1 MAQKPPVVRKRSISL
16 YMTAIEMRGL
26 MVQCDY
32 ASLTGRRL
40 ILVINFNGSN
50 LNIGA
55 YTFGFTLVIML
66 VIIIAQ
72 AWDTLSTRNEKN
84 KQISLLRSDM
94 EVLENNTVKLLA
106 QNDWLVTEM
115 HHRVKNNLQIL
126 SSLINSQL
134 SFITDKIG
142 KDALYNSKHRLY
154 ALSLVHQKLVQNAM
168 ASTIEMSC
176 CIKEL
181 AYYLSDEFDANDHVS
196 FEIDLAPLNVD
207 VSFAIPFE
215 LIINELL
222 TNTLKFAFPEN
233 QKGKVKIEL
242 SSKDG
247 DTFQLVFA
255 DNGIGLPDN
264 IDLLSARSLGRS
276 LIMGLSRQIKAQITV
291 KNRKGL
297 EILIDFKV
305 PPAKQNHFAI
315 N

>member
-1 MAQKPPVVRKRSISL
+1 M
-16 YMTAIEMRGL
+16 GL
-26 MVQCDY
+26 
-32 ASLTGRRL
+32 TETRRL
-40 ILVINFNGSN
+40 MILNDHNSLAGRELFLGINFNGTSS
-50 LNIGA
+50 I
-55 YTFGFTLVIML
+55 TGFSILWFSLLVML
-66 VIIIAQ
+66 LIIIAQ
-72 AWDTLSTRNEKN
+72 VWNMFRTRSKKD
-84 KQISLLRSDM
+84 KQINILRSDL
-94 EVLENNTVKLLA
+94 EVLENNAGRLLA

-168 ASTIEMSC
+168 ASTLDMSC
-176 CIKEL
+176 CIKDL
-181 AYYLSDEFDANDHVS
+181 AYYLSDEFHANERVS
-196 FEIDLAPLNVD
+196 FDMELVPLNVD

-233 QKGKVKIEL
+233 KKGRVKIKL
-242 SSKDG
+242 SSKEDG
-247 DTFQLVFA
+247 TFQLIYA
-255 DNGIGLPDN
+255 DNGVGLPEN

-276 LIMGLSRQIKAQITV
+276 LIMGLSRQIKAQLTV
-291 KNRKGL
+291 NNKDGL
-297 EILIDFKV
+297 EIMMNFKI
-305 PPAKQNHFAI
+305 PAAKQNHFAM

>member
-1 MAQKPPVVRKRSISL
+1 
-16 YMTAIEMRGL
+16 MTATDTRWL
-26 MVQCDY
+26 MIQNDHG
-32 ASLTGRRL
+32 SLAGRKL
-40 ILVINFNGSN
+40 FLAID
-50 LNIGA
+50 LNHTNSMIGA
-55 YTFGFTLVIML
+55 GILWFALVAML

-72 AWDTLSTRNEKN
+72 VWDMFRIRSKKDQE
-84 KQISLLRSDM
+84 IDLLRADRAM
-94 EVLENNTVKLLA
+94 LENNTVRLLA

-134 SFITDKIG
+134 SFITDRIG

-168 ASTIEMSC
+168 ASTLEMSC

-181 AYYLSDEFDANDHVS
+181 AFYLKDEFSAGERVS
-196 FEIDLAPLNVD
+196 FEIELDPLNVD

-233 QKGKVKIEL
+233 NKGKVKIKL
-242 SSKDG
+242 TSKEDG
-247 DTFQLVFA
+247 VFQLVYA
-255 DNGIGLPDN
+255 DNGIGLPADV
-264 IDLLSARSLGRS
+264 DLLSARSLGRS
-276 LIMGLSRQIKAQITV
+276 LIMGLSRQIKAQVTV
-291 KNRKGL
+291 NNKNGL
-297 EILIDFKV
+297 EILMNFKV
-305 PPAKQNHFAI
+305 PAVKQNQFAM